1 MDLQQTVSRSSENF
15 SRVLDDVA
23 DTDLARETPCEAWSV
38 TDLIWHVARGCDM
51 SVLLL
56 NGASKAEASQ
66 LFAVAAPSDVVGQC
80 RRALAAQLSAFEADR
95 DLEQIVHHPMGD
107 VSVRQLYDFRIMD
120 LAVHSWDLARA
131 LGVDEAIPEELVAHV
146 LAMLGPLEGIIGQIG
161 LFGTGPSGSLDSAAS
176 PQSRLLDLSGRRA

>member
-1 MDLQQTVSRSSENF
+1 MDLQQTVSLSSENF

-131 LGVDEAIPEELVAHV
+131 LGVDEAIPRNWWRTCSPCSGLSR
-146 LAMLGPLEGIIGQIG
+146 GSSPDRPLWHGSVRFVG
-161 LFGTGPSGSLDSAAS
+161 LCGL